1 MHIWE
6 EEKPLAVLSAQDI
19 RSGYGELEVLHGVS
33 MEIRQEEI
41 VAIIGPNG
49 SGKST
54 LMKTVAGHLN
64 PAEGRVRLLGDE
76 ITGLNPDQIVRQGM
90 CYVPQE
96 ENIFPSLTVH
106 ENLEMGAFTRTDG
119 YEDSSR
125 EVYDIFP
132 ALKKKSN
139 QKTANLS
146 GGQQQMVAIG
156 LALMMNP
163 EVLLLDEPTA
173 GLAPNLAKM
182 ILEKIHA
189 INDTGVSILMVE
201 QNAKEALNMANRGY
215 VLAMGENQYEDTGKA
230 LLNNEEVG
238 KLYLGA

>member
-1 MHIWE
+1 M
-6 EEKPLAVLSAQDI
+6 AVLSATDI

-33 MEIRQEEI
+33 MEVRQGEI

-54 LMKTVAGHLN
+54 LMKTVAGHLI
-64 PAEGRVRLLGDE
+64 PSEGQVHLLGKE
-76 ITGLNPDQIVRQGM
+76 ITGLNPDRLVRRGM

-96 ENIFPSLTVH
+96 DNIFPSLTVH
-106 ENLEMGAFTRTDG
+106 ENLEMGAFTRTDD
-119 YEDSSR
+119 YKNSTE
-125 EVYDIFP
+125 EVYTIFP
-132 ALKKKSN
+132 ALKEKSK

-156 LALMMNP
+156 LALMMEP
-163 EVLLLDEPTA
+163 KVLLLDEPTA
-173 GLAPNLAKM
+173 GLAPNLANI
-182 ILEKIHA
+182 ILEKVHA
-189 INDTGVSILMVE
+189 INETGVSILMVE
-201 QNAKEALNMANRGY
+201 QNAKEALSMANRGY
-215 VLAMGENQYEDTGKA
+215 VLAMGKNQYEDTGEA